1 MKKERNDDVRIGGF
15 LVLCIMLLAPDISA
29 AERAPEKEKA
39 LNLAFVLLS
48 QPTAPKGEEIERAF
62 ASFAIKGQRLH
73 FRPGKA
79 RKSAAVDPL
88 EFEIGADGT
97 AFVALTPT
105 PVPNHEA
112 DDAVRY
118 SVSAL
123 GDRWKLGAHKA
134 HLVVTS
140 REGTHSAETLSSFT
154 SLVAAVAQAS
164 SAVGIYCGS
173 AGATHDP
180 KFFEAIA
187 RERDTRSRL
196 VLWNGV
202 AIARAPDGRLSLMSL
217 GMKQLDLPDLLL
229 VVPVAKSDEAL
240 GMAFDLLG
248 SVVHSGKPVA
258 EGDTVGRNASE
269 RMPVHYVRS
278 PVDPK
283 AKVWLVDLK

>member
-1 MKKERNDDVRIGGF
+1 VRRAGVLLLC
-15 LVLCIMLLAPDISA
+15 LVV
-29 AERAPEKEKA
+29 RAPVVQAAAGAAPADEKA

-79 RKSAAVDPL
+79 RQSAAVDPL
-88 EFEIGADGT
+88 EFELGADGT
-97 AFVALTPT
+97 AFVTLTPT
-105 PVPNHEA
+105 PVPNREA
-112 DDAVRY
+112 DEAARY

-123 GDRWKLGAHKA
+123 GGRWKLAAHKA

-140 REGTHSAETLSSFT
+140 RAGTRSAGTLSAFT
-154 SLVAAVAQAS
+154 SLVAAVAAAS
-164 SAVGIYCGS
+164 PAVGIYCGG

-180 KFFEAIA
+180 KFFDAIA
-187 RERDTRSRL
+187 RERDTSSRL

-202 AIARAPDGRLSLMSL
+202 AIAQAPHGRLSLLSL

-229 VVPVAKSDEAL
+229 FVPDARRDELL
-240 GMAFDLLG
+240 GTAFDLLG
-248 SVVHSGKPVA
+248 GAVRAGKAVA

-269 RMPVHYVRS
+269 RLPVHYVRS
-278 PVDPK
+278 PIDPK